1 MSEFNPLL
9 IHKDNT
15 PLKTQVKIL
24 EKFDTESFDFG
35 NSDLDTYI
43 SQKFIPIIAKKEFNI
58 LFIKDS
64 LSDNYLELYG
74 ITLAYHIRL
83 SAELGDKRF
92 VPIVI
97 ISDVDGYILNKL
109 TAMAN
114 ILFTKNTFV
123 ARNEISSYDY
133 FERVF
138 EEIKPFNDFKKEFLD
153 LIHIDPPQDYLSHHD
168 ISNEWSIYRWAE
180 FLKVDTDAT
189 KANKAKIENMLYFK
203 YLKAKFPIPKKTR
216 VQIVHKVPQSEG
228 NILYID
234 DEWDKGWKDI
244 FKRYFSKKE
253 NINFHFIDHQYKDT
267 TYDAVEDLVKE
278 SLTSKSIDTV
288 LLDMRLTKE
297 DHEQNDVKK
306 LSGIKLLKLIESLN
320 PGIQVVLL
328 TASEKSTIL
337 DEANKYNILGYI
349 KKESPTDDSSYTKI
363 VFEKLKTLIDLGF
376 ERKYLKDIWNIQKE
390 ILQLKLFENDQHSE
404 IIIEIESVFE
414 ILETD
419 MENKFIY
426 AMLALFKTI
435 EIIIGLYI
443 EEKKENSKRFAYWK
457 NTNTKIKFIE
467 KDEDFPKEL
476 PQNSQISNDSTIN
489 KIRVLCYEKF
499 QLNAKEMHD
508 TLKKF
513 VQIRNETI
521 HHPKDKKP
529 LKPAKG
535 DIEEWLR
542 ILQTILS
549 KIKSSQNTTI

>member
-109 TAMAN
+109 TPMAN

-404 IIIEIESVFE
+404 ITIEIESVFE

-426 AMLALFKTI
+426 AMFALFKTI